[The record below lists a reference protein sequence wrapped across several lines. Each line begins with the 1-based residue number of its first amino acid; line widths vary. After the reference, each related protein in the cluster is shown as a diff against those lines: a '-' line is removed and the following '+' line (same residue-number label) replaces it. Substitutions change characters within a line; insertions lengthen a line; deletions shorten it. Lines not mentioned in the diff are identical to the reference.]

1 MLNKHKALRCRFE
14 LTAYYYALSYT
25 QFLKI
30 LPDQFSDFFNLFGQE
45 QKNYKRWENCYS
57 KNSQNEYNRVL

>member
-30 LPDQFSDFFNLFGQE
+30 FPDQFSDFFNLFE
-45 QKNYKRWENCYS
+45 KE
-57 KNSQNEYNRVL
+57 